1 MAYLIAL
8 VIVVTTLVLAYVM
21 GRSWSVRRR
30 ALIRLYAVDD
40 PGAAT
45 GLQSSARD
53 TALARWL
60 SRAGYR
66 RPNAQTVFISVT
78 IAAVGTGLVVSQIYR
93 VIFLRPLLN
102 AISNVPG
109 SAGDML
115 ALALQGGPWILFFMT
130 ALAPALAIRTARR
143 SRVRGIEQDLPLA
156 LELFA
161 TMAEAG
167 LGFDAAL
174 AKIVRAQGG
183 DRALASE
190 FVNFQYDM
198 LAGMSRAQAL
208 RQLAR
213 RVGMPSLISFTSAL
227 IQAEQVGA
235 SMAETLQHQ
244 AVDLRQRRRE
254 NALLRA
260 QALPVKL
267 VFPLVV
273 CFLPGIFVSTL
284 APVLFQMVEVAN
296 GVLRSSGR

>member
-1 MAYLIAL
+1 MPYLIGL
-8 VIVVTTLVLAYVM
+8 VFIVATLVLASVA
-21 GRSWSVRRR
+21 GRSWIVRRR

-40 PGAAT
+40 PRAAT
-45 GLQSSARD
+45 GFRSSARD
-53 TALARWL
+53 TGLARWL
-60 SRAGYR
+60 ARAGYR
-66 RPNAQTVFISVT
+66 RPNAQTLFISAT
-78 IAAVGTGLVVSQIYR
+78 AASVAAGLVVSQIYR
-93 VIFLRPLLN
+93 LIFFRPLLV

-115 ALALQGGPWILFFMT
+115 ALVLLGGPWILFAVT
-130 ALAPALAIRTARR
+130 ALAPALVVRTARR
-143 SRVRGIEQDLPLA
+143 SRVRAIEQDLPLA

-174 AKIVRAQGG
+174 DKIVRAQGS
-183 DRALASE
+183 DRALVSE
-190 FVNFQYDM
+190 FVNFQHDM
-198 LAGMSRAQAL
+198 LAGMSRSQAL

-213 RVGMPSLISFTSAL
+213 RVDMASLTSFASAL
-227 IQAEQVGA
+227 IQAEQIGA
-235 SMAETLQHQ
+235 SMAETLQYQ

-296 GVLRSSGR
+296 GVLRSQGR